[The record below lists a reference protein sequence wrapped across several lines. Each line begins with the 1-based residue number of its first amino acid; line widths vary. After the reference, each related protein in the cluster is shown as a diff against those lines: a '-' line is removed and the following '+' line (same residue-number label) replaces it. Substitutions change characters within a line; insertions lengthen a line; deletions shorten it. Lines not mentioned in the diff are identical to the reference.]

1 MPRRIRSLDSQHA
14 FTYRE
19 NVTSNQDR
27 VQAFKQRQQEDY
39 KRINEGGSMF
49 ARRTPFSERFDGQG
63 SETTEWGQDIPS
75 DSRKNKGE
83 EAWENSEGERLK
95 DFGVDEDIEFY
106 DEEDEVPLSQLLVR
120 RRQGI
125 GRHEDHRVV
134 ND

>member
-1 MPRRIRSLDSQHA
+1 
-14 FTYRE
+14 
-19 NVTSNQDR
+19 
-27 VQAFKQRQQEDY
+27 
-39 KRINEGGSMF
+39 MF